1 MNCIQVCLVLAV
13 GCTMLAS
20 ANPTSYQ
27 LGYSADDLSTV
38 ELDSTAIKDCD
49 PMTSSYLVTGST
61 PAPIMRT
68 ASEFVSVSTPA
79 PILSSAVD
87 IEPARIMSVT
97 PSPILST
104 ASEFVSVSTPAP
116 ILRSAVD
123 LEPARIMSV
132 TPSPILSTASDFV
145 SVSTPAPILRS
156 AIDIEPAR
164 IIDTAPLKLETRIA
178 TSPLMNAFRPALA
191 TFDSTAWQANMENA
205 SPAPIALKTI
215 TKTTKL
221 EAVPAIRSQYT
232 LATAA
237 PLIESKIAMPVQR
250 PILPIARKVV
260 SLPSSVSTSYS
271 YIPRTYAS
279 SYLNAYTA
287 PQYYSTATKYLAAP
301 QYYSSMPSIAP
312 QFYSSAATV
321 IPQYYSSAP
330 AIAPQYYSSAPAI
343 APQYYSSAPA
353 IAPQY
358 YSAAPKYYSSVSLA
372 ADEPCD
378 K

>member
-27 LGYSADDLSTV
+27 LGYSANDLSTV

-61 PAPIMRT
+61 PAPMMRT
-68 ASEFVSVSTPA
+68 ASEFVSVSTSA

-87 IEPARIMSVT
+87 I
-97 PSPILST
+97 
-104 ASEFVSVSTPAP
+104 
-116 ILRSAVD
+116 
-123 LEPARIMSV
+123 EPARIMSV

-250 PILPIARKVV
+250 PILPIARKIV

-321 IPQYYSSAP
+321 V
-330 AIAPQYYSSAPAI
+330 
-343 APQYYSSAPA
+343 PQYYSSAPA